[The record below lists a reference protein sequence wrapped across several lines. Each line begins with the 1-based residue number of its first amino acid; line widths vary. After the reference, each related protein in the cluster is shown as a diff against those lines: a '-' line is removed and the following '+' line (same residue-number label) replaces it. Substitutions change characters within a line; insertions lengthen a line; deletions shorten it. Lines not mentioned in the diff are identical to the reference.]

1 MDNKINIEE
10 ILKEKYDNIE
20 VPNAMFNINY
30 SKLKIRKKASIIV
43 GITLM
48 LLLISNL
55 IIAISQSLMF
65 IQTSSILSK
74 INF

>member
-10 ILKEKYDNIE
+10 MLKEKYDNIE
-20 VPNAMFNINY
+20 VPDTMFNINY
-30 SKLKIRKKASIIV
+30 SKLKRRKKTYIIV

-74 INF
+74 FNF

>member
-20 VPNAMFNINY
+20 VPNTMFNINY